1 MPVTAALTLVAL
13 QATAAVVEF
22 GPVAPFRP
30 EAPAVEPAQPPT
42 APPPVSTPPPV
53 LAPAPA
59 QPPAPVTSAPV
70 EPRPALRGFAPIRYI
85 ETTEPTVAITFDACA
100 TRTHRAGFDRRVF
113 DVVKREQVPITIF
126 VSGLW
131 VESHPDVMAEL
142 AVDPLV
148 EFGDHSYEHPHM
160 SHLPV
165 ARIVQEIDQTE
176 AALAKYGKRSVAFR
190 PPFGEWSHR
199 LVYDVQD
206 LRLPTVTWD
215 VVSGDPSARTTADR
229 MIRNVLDNARPGSI
243 IVFHINGRGWKTG
256 DALPTILQGLR
267 ERGLRFVHVSQLM
280 AAARPGAPVIA
291 PIPRAPGPETPPPVA
306 PIPAATL
313 PPPPPASGNP

>member
-1 MPVTAALTLVAL
+1 MLPKTPGSNRSGRRIEEGQWEGKRVRYFTDHVI
-13 QATAAVVEF
+13 VKF
-22 GPVAPFRP
+22 K
-30 EAPAVEPAQPPT
+30 
-42 APPPVSTPPPV
+42 APPKGSDRTARSLSDDIARQLPGGRIKRY
-53 LAPAPA
+53 
-59 QPPAPVTSAPV
+59 
-70 EPRPALRGFAPIRYI
+70 PRATGRAI
-85 ETTEPTVAITFDACA
+85 VAFDPKEN
-100 TRTHRAGFDRRVF
+100 VF

-199 LVYDVQD
+199 LVYVVQD

-291 PIPRAPGPETPPPVA
+291 PIPRAPGPETPPPIA